1 MRKLNGNMPSLNLF
15 KFPLFSTVELNLS
28 LDSKL
33 GFLNVGFRLYVKL
46 FPNSQKYWKLGF
58 VNVTVVAL
66 LNIFLFMKDMEHW
79 NF

>member
-33 GFLNVGFRLYVKL
+33 GFLNVGFRLYFKL